1 MRIAKVHIENFRC
14 IKSADITFPQ
24 NAVIVGDNNCGKS
37 TLIEAIDLVLGS
49 DRALRRPVINE
60 YDFFAGKYRAEN
72 EKCEILIEIT
82 LVNSPP
88 PKEAG
93 ASQEVW
99 YLSLH
104 PSGQPLFLQAGT
116 HPPLLDKALKPT
128 PLLFSN
134 FVSYP
139 DYFFSESL
147 TDTKNFT
154 C

>member
-1 MRIAKVHIENFRC
+1 MI
-14 IKSADITFPQ
+14 
-24 NAVIVGDNNCGKS
+24 
-37 TLIEAIDLVLGS
+37 
-49 DRALRRPVINE
+49 
-60 YDFFAGKYRAEN
+60 YYY
-72 EKCEILIEIT
+72 
-82 LVNSPP
+82 VNSPP
-88 PKEAG
+88 PEEAG

-104 PSGQPLFLQAGT
+104 LFRHPLFLQAGT